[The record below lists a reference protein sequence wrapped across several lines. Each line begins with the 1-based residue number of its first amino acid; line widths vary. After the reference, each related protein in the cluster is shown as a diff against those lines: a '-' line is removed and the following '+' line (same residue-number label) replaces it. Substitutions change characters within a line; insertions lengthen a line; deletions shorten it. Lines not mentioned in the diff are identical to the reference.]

1 MTTTKNK
8 PKKPTVSEY
17 SENNL
22 LIVPQSLYH
31 MTDVK
36 ALLHDADSVIFYKDL
51 TEELID
57 IEFHTNAPCIVYIK
71 SGQESITSAENQA
84 FHLKPK
90 DLIFFPKGINL
101 HSDYR
106 SQDGRLNAFLIFFN
120 QAVIDEF
127 LAQKKPSNLTKTSE
141 AFQLDSNNLYDVFFE
156 SLLKSAPL
164 LNNSKTVLK
173 YKLLELLN
181 LIDLQ
186 DTGGRLRNN
195 LIHVTKASTKR
206 NIIRLMNQHAHGH
219 LSVSDLAALSG
230 RSIATFNRDFKK
242 HYQTSPKQWLIEKRL
257 EFAHTLLMET
267 SQSVTE
273 IATQIGYDNLSHF
286 TKAFKS
292 RYQHTPNEIKNKI

>member
-8 PKKPTVSEY
+8 LKKPSVSEY
-17 SENNL
+17 SENNV
-22 LIVPQSLYH
+22 LIVPESLYH
-31 MTDVK
+31 MSDVT

-57 IEFHTNAPCIVYIK
+57 IEFHTNAPCIVYLK

-90 DLIFFPKGINL
+90 DLIFFPRGINL

-106 SQDGRLNAFLIFFN
+106 SQNGRLNAFLIFFN
-120 QAVIDEF
+120 QEVINEF
-127 LAQKKPSNLTKTSE
+127 LAQKNPSQLTQNSE
-141 AFQLDSNNLYDVFFE
+141 VFQLDSNNLFDLFFE
-156 SLLKSAPL
+156 SLLESAPL

-186 DTGGRLRNN
+186 DPSGQLRSN
-195 LIHVTKASTKR
+195 LIGATTASSKR
-206 NIIRLMNQHAHGH
+206 NIVRLMNQHAHGR
-219 LSVSDLAALSG
+219 LSVSDLATLSG

-257 EFAHTLLMET
+257 AFAHTLLVDT

-273 IATQIGYDNLSHF
+273 VAAQIGYDNLSHF
-286 TKAFKS
+286 IKAFKN
-292 RYQHTPNEIKNKI
+292 RYQLTPIEIKNQN